1 MTIGTKI
8 LPFHADGGAALCFP
22 PSPHS
27 ARESERGSTSFN
39 EYISSTKTKAK
50 VLVLTN
56 APSSFLEGSTRR
68 PRPLSFL
75 AFRAASAF
83 GINDATASR
92 LAGIAAT
99 RAFFITLQVN
109 RAIRLHIAARQVRE
123 RARRVGGENLRG
135 ASFHLSDVLHAPRLS
150 FALSQCFGTPTRRS
164 GPNTASSCHLRTIAT
179 MLVRF
184 CLGTHWYLLVACPQ
198 KLTGHW
204 LFMPVM

>member
-1 MTIGTKI
+1 MTTQPLGTEERREGGSGVVARQLERKC
-8 LPFHADGGAALCFP
+8 FHSTRLAALCFP
-22 PSPHS
+22 PSLHS
-27 ARESERGSTSFN
+27 VRESERGPTSFN

-109 RAIRLHIAARQVRE
+109 RAIRLHYCSEAGARASKE
-123 RARRVGGENLRG
+123 SGRRKPSRCLV
-135 ASFHLSDVLHAPRLS
+135 S
-150 FALSQCFGTPTRRS
+150 
-164 GPNTASSCHLRTIAT
+164 
-179 MLVRF
+179 LVRRF
-184 CLGTHWYLLVACPQ
+184 ACSPPRTRSLPVLWYTDATERTEYSVFVSFEDPA
-198 KLTGHW
+198 
-204 LFMPVM
+204 

>member
-1 MTIGTKI
+1 MTTQPLGREERREGGSGVVARQLERKC
-8 LPFHADGGAALCFP
+8 FHSTRLAALCFP
-22 PSPHS
+22 PSLHS
-27 ARESERGSTSFN
+27 VRESERGPTSFN

-135 ASFHLSDVLHAPRLS
+135 ASFHLSDVLHAPRLAL
-150 FALSQCFGTPTRRS
+150 ALSLCFVAPTRRS
-164 GPNTASSCHLRTIAT
+164 YRIQRLRVI
-179 MLVRF
+179 
-184 CLGTHWYLLVACPQ
+184 
-198 KLTGHW
+198 
-204 LFMPVM
+204 